1 MSIVTTF
8 DSAALQEMIS
18 IRKEQRR
25 IAGTITHGYAK
36 QLMHRGDA
44 LRRQLKV
51 MSVGDSIDHQLE
63 VEISGEPCR
72 CRTCLFERMVTL
84 ASR

>member
-8 DSAALQEMIS
+8 DPAALQELIS

-25 IAGTITHGYAK
+25 ICGTITGGYAK

-44 LRRQLKV
+44 LRKKLKV
-51 MSVGDSIDHQLE
+51 MSVGDAIDHE
-63 VEISGEPCR
+63 VDLAGDKCR
-72 CRTCLFERMVTL
+72 CRTCLLERMVTL
-84 ASR
+84 AATQR